1 MKKLVEIITKILPI
15 KTKILNIGNVQMDS
29 RKIEKDDV
37 FFALNSGKNY
47 IPQVLEIGAS
57 LVYVMIKNGKGMKK
71 L

>member
-37 FFALNSGKNY
+37 FFA
-47 IPQVLEIGAS
+47 
-57 LVYVMIKNGKGMKK
+57 
-71 L
+71 